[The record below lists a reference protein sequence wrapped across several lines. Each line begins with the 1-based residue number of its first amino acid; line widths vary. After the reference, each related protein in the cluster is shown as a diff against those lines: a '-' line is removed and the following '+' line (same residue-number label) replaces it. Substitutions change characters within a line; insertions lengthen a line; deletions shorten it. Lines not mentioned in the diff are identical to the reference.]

1 MKLMPRLCLCLASML
16 PGDLWRFT
24 SHAIDAQF
32 AWLQLGLP
40 WLAPNY
46 ANTSTTTGSHIA
58 HVDVSACL
66 CVCVCLVCVLL
77 KVIIRN
83 ARFHVLNFFL
93 CGSQQGRKRRAVGF
107 EGSPYCSQFCTFSVG
122 PKGIISFYPIFFLL
136 SSWIRI
142 PCSQLWLKRDLR
154 MIRITILWHL
164 VHRGY

>member
-1 MKLMPRLCLCLASML
+1 MKIYEPCNRCPVCMTAIRTAM
-16 PGDLWRFT
+16 T
-24 SHAIDAQF
+24 SAKLRKHQHHNRVTYRACRC
-32 AWLQLGLP
+32 
-40 WLAPNY
+40 
-46 ANTSTTTGSHIA
+46 
-58 HVDVSACL
+58 VSV

-93 CGSQQGRKRRAVGF
+93 SGSQQGRKRRAGGF

-122 PKGIISFYPIFFLL
+122 PKGIIPFYPIFFLL

-154 MIRITILWHL
+154 MIRIAILWHL
-164 VHRGY
+164 VQRRY